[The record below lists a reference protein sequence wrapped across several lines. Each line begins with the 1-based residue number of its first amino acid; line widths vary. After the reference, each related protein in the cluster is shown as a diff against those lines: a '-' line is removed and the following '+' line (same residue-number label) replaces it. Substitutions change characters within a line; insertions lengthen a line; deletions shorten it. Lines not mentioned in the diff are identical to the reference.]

1 MAPQVPIPIKP
12 RFGRRGRTV
21 QVEGGWD
28 APTNPHHLQNSG
40 DGADLAVAVRE
51 YLDLP
56 VAVADTERAGRDPE
70 LHGLLKVVRANPGSE
85 SAVQDWA
92 TSSLPPERREAF
104 ATAWRDAVAAAT
116 DAALRDSQNWP
127 PNRNGAPHRD
137 QGGALRGA
145 CTSGSS
151 TTGGDASVTD
161 IETDRRPKILVDS
174 NLHVVRDDILNV
186 IQDDP
191 ALSKRGEVLVKF
203 TRLESD
209 EATLRGGATLKHAK
223 GTYALWPIDE
233 ASFACHTAALA
244 YFYKEKIVK
253 GKPVE
258 EQCDPPA
265 TPLRAVLRNKTFEG
279 VRPISG
285 VVECPYLT
293 PDNLLCQPGYNA
305 DTETVY
311 IPTVKIDPL
320 PVAPTKED
328 ALAAKAR
335 IYDFIREFPFKDPDL
350 DRSVWLSALLTAIM
364 RPTMREAVPG
374 CALCG
379 NNPGIGK
386 SMLVDLIGIVATGR
400 TVATVSYPE
409 SKEEAT
415 KLTVG
420 LALAGAQ
427 WVFFDNLTEGSSY
440 GNGVMDSRV
449 TNPKLNERILGGN
462 QYTGEIYLLPNWF
475 LTGNGIS
482 PAADAYRRWLMC
494 NLLTELEHPEERKVE
509 REELLEH
516 VCRSRGGILRDCL
529 IILKAHA
536 LAGYPKG
543 EWGPLGS
550 FYAWDKLIR
559 ACVWWVT
566 GADCNQTRR
575 EAANES
581 PERLRKLA
589 LLEAIEDIQ
598 HAFVAGGQPY
608 ANGVTTGEI
617 IALAAE
623 TDGAL
628 DRQGQIHLSRPC
640 VNGRDGLPCEGA
652 RIPGANPRQRHRGP
666 EAQDARRQTPRQERR
681 QPQPL
686 GDLARCPK

>member
-1 MAPQVPIPIKP
+1 VSTHNYTSSGPDTQVNGEQGVAWSP
-12 RFGRRGRTV
+12 
-21 QVEGGWD
+21 
-28 APTNPHHLQNSG
+28 
-40 DGADLAVAVRE
+40 ADLAVAVRE

-70 LHGLLKVVRANPGSE
+70 LRGLLKVVRANPGSE

-92 TSSLPPERREAF
+92 ETSLPPERREAF
-104 ATAWRDAVAAAT
+104 ATAWRDAVAAAL
-116 DAALRDSQNWP
+116 DAALRDSQNGP

-145 CTSGSS
+145 CTPGSS

-191 ALSKRGEVLVKF
+191 ALYKRGEVLVKF

-265 TPLRAVLRNKTFEG
+265 TTLRAVLRNKTFEG

-311 IPTVKIDPL
+311 IPTVKIDPP

-516 VCRSRGGILRDCL
+516 VCRNRGGILRDCL

-623 TDGAL
+623 TDEHLTGKVKYTYPTLREAVMAFPAKGRESQAQTLGSVIAAL
-628 DRQGQIHLSRPC
+628 KHKMLGGKRLIK
-640 VNGRDGLPCEGA
+640 NGDNRNHSAIWLVVPSD
-652 RIPGANPRQRHRGP
+652 
-666 EAQDARRQTPRQERR
+666 
-681 QPQPL
+681 
-686 GDLARCPK
+686 